1 MITIGKSKQVS
12 LHKRKF
18 NEEPPSP
25 YNLYY
30 SSPTNTTYTPTTRM
44 LIYAKGHKSNKCPNT
59 LPKLKAKQEEKD
71 FNNLASVKE
80 KIRTLCF
87 IQQGYTGKVVIEN
100 FPDLTQLNLG
110 NNELE
115 EIIIHNCPDLKLV
128 QVAHNKLTK
137 LKIEN
142 CPNVQENY
150 THNNQLTN
158 EEKVRLDAL
167 GLKDRK
173 QNAKYPLD
181 KRNEVEKLD
190 LSSLGLQGEL
200 NLEGFTNLKS
210 LDCSDNELTNLD
222 KCEKLEYLDYF
233 TGLSNLH
240 TLMITSN
247 ELEEVDLSDL
257 TSLKSLNCGLNNI
270 DALDLSNNLEI
281 EIVMILKLKK
291 VSLCNLN
298 VKGCENLVTLDYA
311 ENSLTELDIS
321 NLKNL
326 EFVSCKENLI
336 NKINANKKEVP
347 EFEQFLQEKRDKP
360 IKEILANPNNYSLED
375 ILKLEEK
382 ELKEKLVELAT
393 KKHEEIRLQ
402 KEREFMD
409 KLRKR

>member
-1 MITIGKSKQVS
+1 M
-12 LHKRKF
+12 R
-18 NEEPPSP
+18 
-25 YNLYY
+25 
-30 SSPTNTTYTPTTRM
+30 NT
-44 LIYAKGHKSNKCPNT
+44 
-59 LPKLKAKQEEKD
+59 KQEEKD

-326 EFVSCKENLI
+326 EQV
-336 NKINANKKEVP
+336 
-347 EFEQFLQEKRDKP
+347 
-360 IKEILANPNNYSLED
+360 
-375 ILKLEEK
+375 LKLEGVDK
-382 ELKEKLVELAT
+382 LEKLFLCRACP
-393 KKHEEIRLQ
+393 
-402 KEREFMD
+402 D
-409 KLRKR
+409 

>member
-1 MITIGKSKQVS
+1 
-12 LHKRKF
+12 
-18 NEEPPSP
+18 
-25 YNLYY
+25 
-30 SSPTNTTYTPTTRM
+30 
-44 LIYAKGHKSNKCPNT
+44 
-59 LPKLKAKQEEKD
+59 LKAKQEEKD

-409 KLRKR
+409 KLRKSDSPSEVTPLPTPQESPTPKDNNKDKNVYEFNEEEQKVFSLSDLEQLEQFFIQHDIKNVYS